1 MFLLT
6 MILVVGV
13 TWGSLFWNRLGKVSG
28 GGTPKARAAPVKQA
42 ARLTGQDGEL
52 RQLWP
57 KVVAQ
62 ASSTAIYPPALSRS
76 ALHNQATNFSISEKR
91 PPWHLASFKEL
102 IDYNQNSFYL
112 NWNIFLRTGIT
123 PNGSVALHFK
133 ILTYYLYA
141 PFFHYRAPCPW
152 ARSAFLRW
160 LVLDI
165 LPSGFFFFI
174 KITEKL
180 LIFRR

>member
-13 TWGSLFWNRLGKVSG
+13 PWGSLFWNRLGKVSG
-28 GGTPKARAAPVKQA
+28 GGTPKARAV
-42 ARLTGQDGEL
+42 GEL

-112 NWNIFLRTGIT
+112 NWNIFLRTGINHDADRRCRQVTSSSSMTLITNKT
-123 PNGSVALHFK
+123 PERFGYARGS
-133 ILTYYLYA
+133 I
-141 PFFHYRAPCPW
+141 
-152 ARSAFLRW
+152 S
-160 LVLDI
+160 
-165 LPSGFFFFI
+165 
-174 KITEKL
+174 
-180 LIFRR
+180 